1 MTSNFVPERRSP
13 RPLRSVLRR
22 LVPRDRRFYAL
33 FDRHAELCVEGVTA
47 LAQLLSEVRDPNGRV
62 REIEAIEKRADTV
75 VDDTL
80 ALDPALTAAAV
91 SARAIHALI
100 NRLDDI
106 LDLTEDVAQSLHLYH
121 VTTLTP
127 DAHRLA
133 ALAVRGADKLRL
145 AVGQLQSVDD
155 PRAIL
160 ALCQEVDEFEAQA
173 DHVMR
178 AAMSK
183 LFREE
188 PDTRQLVKL
197 RAIYELLEQL
207 TDACKHAAAEVQALA
222 RTLAMTTTLWIVAV
236 LLIVVGV
243 AGTVLPAL
251 PGVPL
256 IFGGVLLAAWIGD
269 FQRISVFTVVV
280 MAILAVLGIVIDY
293 VAAAVSAKRAGAS
306 KEGIIGAAI
315 GTLAGVFTG
324 LWGLLFMPLVG
335 AAVGEFIAHKDM
347 FRAGKVGAATWFGLL
362 VATAVKLAIAFTM
375 VGVFIAALVI

>member
-22 LVPRDRRFYAL
+22 LLPRDRRFYSL
-33 FDRHAELCVEGVTA
+33 FDRQAELCVEGVRT
-47 LAQLLSEVRDPNGRV
+47 LAQLLSDVRDPDGRV

-80 ALDPALTAAAV
+80 ALVRRSLLPPFP
-91 SARAIHALI
+91 RGAIHALI

-133 ALAVRGADKLRL
+133 ALAVQGTDKLRL
-145 AVGQLQSVDD
+145 AVAQLRSVDD
-155 PRAIL
+155 PRAAL
-160 ALCQEVDEFEAQA
+160 ALCQEVDDLEAQA

-183 LFREE
+183 LFRDEL
-188 PDTRQLVKL
+188 DMRQLVKL

-222 RTLAMTTTLWIVAV
+222 LR
-236 LLIVVGV
+236 
-243 AGTVLPAL
+243 
-251 PGVPL
+251 
-256 IFGGVLLAAWIGD
+256 
-269 FQRISVFTVVV
+269 
-280 MAILAVLGIVIDY
+280 
-293 VAAAVSAKRAGAS
+293 
-306 KEGIIGAAI
+306 
-315 GTLAGVFTG
+315 
-324 LWGLLFMPLVG
+324 
-335 AAVGEFIAHKDM
+335 
-347 FRAGKVGAATWFGLL
+347 
-362 VATAVKLAIAFTM
+362 
-375 VGVFIAALVI
+375 

>member
-1 MTSNFVPERRSP
+1 MTSNFVPEQRAP

-22 LVPRDRRFYAL
+22 LIPRDRRFYAL
-33 FDRHAELCVEGVTA
+33 FDRHAELCVDGVTA
-47 LAQLLSEVRDPNGRV
+47 LARLLLDVRDPDGRV

-80 ALDPALTAAAV
+80 ALVRRSLLPPFPR
-91 SARAIHALI
+91 SAIHALI

-106 LDLTEDVAQSLHLYH
+106 LDLTEDVAQSLHLYY

-133 ALAVRGADKLRL
+133 ALAVQGTEKLRL
-145 AVGQLQSVDD
+145 AVAQLRSVDD
-155 PRAIL
+155 PRAAL
-160 ALCQEVDEFEAQA
+160 ALCEEVDDFEAQA

-222 RTLAMTTTLWIVAV
+222 LR
-236 LLIVVGV
+236 
-243 AGTVLPAL
+243 
-251 PGVPL
+251 
-256 IFGGVLLAAWIGD
+256 
-269 FQRISVFTVVV
+269 
-280 MAILAVLGIVIDY
+280 
-293 VAAAVSAKRAGAS
+293 
-306 KEGIIGAAI
+306 
-315 GTLAGVFTG
+315 
-324 LWGLLFMPLVG
+324 
-335 AAVGEFIAHKDM
+335 
-347 FRAGKVGAATWFGLL
+347 
-362 VATAVKLAIAFTM
+362 
-375 VGVFIAALVI
+375 